1 MIGKVKTGKSF
12 GGCIRY
18 NLERDQ
24 ATILYADG
32 IRTDSVPNI
41 IQDFNMQ
48 RKMNPDLGQAVG
60 HIVLSWSV
68 EDKDKLNPGLMEE
81 RAREYLEKMKITN
94 TQCLVVQHTDREH
107 PHIHIIY
114 NRVDNQAK
122 TISDQFQWK
131 RNAKVCKQLTLKHGY
146 HMAKGKERVNRP
158 RLTGA
163 DKIRYELYDAINKV
177 IIGSQS
183 WQELESALKKQ
194 DISLE
199 YKFKSG
205 STEVQG
211 ISFIKGDAKFK
222 GSAIDRSFS
231 YNNLN
236 RQLQLNQVKEQCTP
250 AQKRHE
256 TEIPGT
262 EARESFLSVLLK
274 PAEYEEP
281 LDRHFRK
288 RKKPEHD
295 ISQGRSL

>member
-12 GGCIRY
+12 GGCVRY

-32 IRTDSVPNI
+32 IRTDSVPHI

-48 RKMNPDLGQAVG
+48 RKMNPELGQAVG
-60 HIVLSWSV
+60 HIVLSWSI
-68 EDKDKLNPGLMEE
+68 EDKDKLNPGLMAD
-81 RAREYLEKMKITN
+81 RAKEYLEKMKVSN

-107 PHIHIIY
+107 PHLHIIY

-131 RNAKVCKQLTLKHGY
+131 RNAEICKQLTLKHGY
-146 HMAKGKERVNRP
+146 YMAKGKERVNRP

-163 DKIRYELYDAINKV
+163 DKIRYELYDAISKALPR
-177 IIGSQS
+177 SKS
-183 WQELESALKKQ
+183 WQELERALKKQ
-194 DISLE
+194 DIGME

-205 STEVQG
+205 TTEVQG

-222 GSAIDRSFS
+222 GSAIDRSLS
-231 YNNLN
+231 YANLN
-236 RQLQLNQVKEQCTP
+236 RQLQLNQTKELHIP
-250 AQKRHE
+250 DQKRQE
-256 TEIPGT
+256 TEISGT
-262 EARESFLSVLLK
+262 EGRDSLLSVLLK
-274 PAEYEEP
+274 PAVYEEP
-281 LDRHFRK
+281 VNRHFRK

>member
-12 GGCIRY
+12 GGCVRY

-32 IRTDSVPNI
+32 IRTDSVPHI

-48 RKMNPDLGQAVG
+48 RKINLELGQAVG
-60 HIVLSWSV
+60 HIVLSWSA
-68 EDKDKLNPGLMEE
+68 EDKGKLNPGLMAD
-81 RAREYLEKMKITN
+81 RAKEYLEKMKIAN

-131 RNAKVCKQLTLKHGY
+131 RNAEVCKQLTLKHSY
-146 HMAKGKERVNRP
+146 HIAKGKERVNRP

-163 DKIRYELYDAINKV
+163 DKIRYELYDMISKAIP
-177 IIGSQS
+177 QS
-183 WQELESALKKQ
+183 KSWRELESALKKQ
-194 DISLE
+194 DIGLE

-211 ISFIKGDAKFK
+211 VSFIKGEAKFK
-222 GSAIDRSFS
+222 GSAIDRSLS
-231 YNNLN
+231 YSNLN
-236 RQLQLNQVKEQCTP
+236 RQLQLNQLKGQQIP
-250 AQKRHE
+250 DQKRHE
-256 TEIPGT
+256 THISGT
-262 EARESFLSVLLK
+262 EARAGLLSALLK
-274 PAEYEEP
+274 PSEYEEP
-281 LDRHFRK
+281 VDRHLRK